1 MNEAFEV
8 TAEESGQRLD
18 IFCVGKMPQ
27 VSRAG
32 VQKAIRAG
40 QIMVNN
46 KAVKPGYVVKVGDEI
61 KVEMVESEKVA
72 LVSDV
77 VPAEIP
83 TLYED
88 KDIVVINKPV
98 GFDVTAVNDWFCK
111 RHPDT
116 PGTAHRLDKDTSG
129 VMILAKN
136 VPAHEHLLKQFKNRH
151 AKKEYLAVVF
161 GIPTSKEGRI
171 VQALKRS
178 KRYPL
183 RRTIDDTGKP
193 AITEWRLEKKLDK
206 LSLLRVFPLTGRTHQ
221 IRAHLH
227 WLGYPIVGDHLYTF
241 KRQRPPQGVKRQM
254 LHAEKLTITL
264 LSGKTKT
271 FIAPLPDDFART
283 IKS

>member
-18 IFCVGKMPQ
+18 IFCVAKMPQ

-40 QIMVNN
+40 QITANG
-46 KAVKPGYVVKVGDEI
+46 KTVKPGYVVKEEDEI
-61 KVEMVESEKVA
+61 KADVLESEELA
-72 LVSDV
+72 V
-77 VPAEIP
+77 VTDIVPIEIP
-83 TLYED
+83 ILYED
-88 KDIVVINKPV
+88 KDIVVINKPA
-98 GFDVTAVNDWFCK
+98 GFDITVVNDWFHK
-111 RHPDT
+111 KYPNALG
-116 PGTAHRLDKDTSG
+116 PAHRLDKDTSG

-136 VPAHEHLLKQFKNRH
+136 AAAHDHLLKQFKTRR
-151 AKKEYLAVVF
+151 AKKEYLSVVF

-171 VQALKRS
+171 VQSLKRS

-183 RRTIDDTGKP
+183 RRTIDEAGKL

-206 LSLLRVFPLTGRTHQ
+206 MALLRVFPLTGRTHQ

-241 KRQRPPQGVKRQM
+241 KRQRPPKGVSRQL
-254 LHAEKLTITL
+254 LHAEKLTIAL
-264 LSGKTKT
+264 PIGKIKT
-271 FIAPLPDDFART
+271 FMAPLPDDFQRT
-283 IKS
+283 INQ